1 MLLTIGMWLC
11 AVGMMAQDKKR
22 QEVDMGSRRKF
33 SEWIQ
38 KENSPVLIARYGKR
52 KLINREAFE
61 EYLDKHPELR
71 RRE

>member
-1 MLLTIGMWLC
+1 MQKALPDDKEFLTPAEAVDYFWL
-11 AVGMMAQDKKR
+11 
-22 QEVDMGSRRKF
+22 SRRKL

>member
-1 MLLTIGMWLC
+1 MQKALPDDKDFLTPAEAVDYFWL
-11 AVGMMAQDKKR
+11 
-22 QEVDMGSRRKF
+22 SRRKF

-38 KENSPVLIARYGKR
+38 KEYSPVLIARYGKR

>member
-1 MLLTIGMWLC
+1 MQKALPDDKDFLTPAEAVDYFWL
-11 AVGMMAQDKKR
+11 
-22 QEVDMGSRRKF
+22 SRRKF

-38 KENSPVLIARYGKR
+38 KENSPVLIAQYGKR

>member
-1 MLLTIGMWLC
+1 MQKVLPDDKDFLTPAEAVDYFWL
-11 AVGMMAQDKKR
+11 
-22 QEVDMGSRRKF
+22 SRRKF

-38 KENSPVLIARYGKR
+38 KESSPVLIARYGKR
-52 KLINREAFE
+52 ILINREAFE

>member
-1 MLLTIGMWLC
+1 MQKALPDDKDFLTPAEAVDYFWL
-11 AVGMMAQDKKR
+11 
-22 QEVDMGSRRKF
+22 SRRKF

-38 KENSPVLIARYGKR
+38 KESSPVLIARYGKR
-52 KLINREAFE
+52 ILINREAFE